1 MSSVMSITDA
11 EFENQV
17 LQATQPV
24 LLYFWASWC
33 GPCRLVSPSIDLI
46 ASTYSD
52 RLKVLKLEVVPNPE
66 TVKKYSVEGVPAL
79 RLLKDNEVVSSWEGA
94 ITKQKIQEMLD
105 SHL

>member
-1 MSSVMSITDA
+1 MSITDA

-33 GPCRLVSPSIDLI
+33 GPCRLVSPSIDSI

-52 RLKVLKLEVVPNPE
+52 RLKVLKLEVDPNPE